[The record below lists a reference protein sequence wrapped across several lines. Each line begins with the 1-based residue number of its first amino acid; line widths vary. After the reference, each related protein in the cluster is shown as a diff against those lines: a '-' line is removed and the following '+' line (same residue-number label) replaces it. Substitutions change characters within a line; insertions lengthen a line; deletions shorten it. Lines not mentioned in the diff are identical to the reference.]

1 MRGTSSLFT
10 HKSAVQYSKHK
21 QIGKVQIHFIKSK
34 YKVSVLQLSY
44 FKSKTMYMNA
54 MENPNA
60 VHVLL
65 LAYPNGVPEYKFIFL

>member
-1 MRGTSSLFT
+1 MDDSQGGVLALYSHTSRQFNTLNIN
-10 HKSAVQYSKHK
+10 KLV
-21 QIGKVQIHFIKSK
+21 KSK